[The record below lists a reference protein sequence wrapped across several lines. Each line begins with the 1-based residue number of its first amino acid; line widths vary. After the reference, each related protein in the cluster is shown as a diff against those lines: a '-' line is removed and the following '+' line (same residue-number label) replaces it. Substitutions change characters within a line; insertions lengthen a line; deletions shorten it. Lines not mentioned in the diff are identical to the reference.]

1 MVFGMMVYKYSIDNK
16 LAITKV
22 HTEYFE
28 KYFASV
34 ENEKRRKKAEKC
46 L

>member
-1 MVFGMMVYKYSIDNK
+1 MVFGMMSIKYSIDNK
-16 LAITKV
+16 LAITV